1 MPSKS
6 KSQMRFMQMLAHNP
20 ELAKAKGVPVEVA
33 KEYVEAD
40 KKAKTKNKQNLPEHV
55 SKAK

>member
-1 MPSKS
+1 
-6 KSQMRFMQMLAHNP
+6 MRFMQMLAHDP
-20 ELAKAKGVPVEVA
+20 ELAEAKGIPVEVA
-33 KEYVEAD
+33 KEYVEED